1 MGVGWVGI
9 RNVSIR
15 VRLFILFTLPV
26 LAIVSTRTLELQQ
39 EHGERLTA
47 AYDKAIGL
55 ARSGIERQ
63 EGLISEMRTLLQV
76 LSRVPDIAEASAGSC
91 RRLLLEVAREKPW
104 LKGLW
109 VVEPDGRSVCS
120 TVPGGIGLTFAD
132 KHYFRAAIET
142 RTFVIEHYWV
152 GRLRGLPAAVATLP
166 VLDNAGNVK
175 NVIMGSF
182 DLDWLVSIADE
193 VTRSAG
199 ATFLLVDESGVVLA
213 RHPEI
218 ESLVERNFSNHPLV
232 KAMGTATQGQFEMP
246 DLDGTQRIFAFARLP
261 GTHARLAIG
270 LSRSKVLSTINWQTW
285 VSAINLA
292 IVCLLGLLAAW
303 IGGEKLILEPIR
315 ALARTAAQFGA
326 GDYKA
331 RAPSYSHRNEFGVL
345 ANSLNEMAEQLRA
358 RESKLIAKV
367 DRMTMLAEVDPLTGL
382 ANRRRFDRALV
393 TAWKDSIQHRHALA
407 VLVVDVD
414 YFKLLNDEY
423 GHVVGDKCLQ
433 EIGQVLQTS
442 IVAEEGL
449 AARFGGE
456 EFAILLPV
464 SDEQH
469 ARTVSERIRRDVEQ
483 LGIRNSDA
491 PGGFLTVSIG
501 FSVTHGSAYES
512 AADLIQNADA
522 ALYEAKRGGRNLVCA
537 WESDLP
543 AHASPSLRIVTA
555 SETDDGVAIKRNI
568 KVVSR

>member
-1 MGVGWVGI
+1 M
-9 RNVSIR
+9 SIR

-47 AYDKAIGL
+47 AYDRAVGL

-76 LSRVPDIAEASAGSC
+76 LSRVPDIAEGSATSC

-120 TVPGGIGLTFAD
+120 TVPGGVGLTFAD
-132 KHYFRAAIET
+132 KHYFRSAVET
-142 RTFVIEHYWV
+142 RAFVIEHYWV
-152 GRLRGLPAAVATLP
+152 GRLRGLPAAVAALP
-166 VLDNAGNVK
+166 IVDSAGNIK
-175 NVIMGSF
+175 KIIMGSF

-199 ATFLLVDESGVVLA
+199 ATFLLVDESGVLLA
-213 RHPEI
+213 RHPEM
-218 ESLVERNFSNHPLV
+218 ESLIERNFSDHPLV
-232 KAMGTATQGQFEMP
+232 KAMGNATQGQFEMS

-270 LSRSKVLSTINWQTW
+270 LSRAKVLSTINWQTRI
-285 VSAINLA
+285 SAINLA
-292 IVCLLGLLAAW
+292 IVCMLGLLAAW

-345 ANSLNEMAEQLRA
+345 ANSLNDMAEQLRA

-393 TAWKDSIQHRHALA
+393 TAWKDSIRHRHPLA

-414 YFKLLNDEY
+414 FFKRLNDEY

-442 IVAEEGL
+442 IVTEEGL
-449 AARFGGE
+449 AARLGGE

-469 ARTVSERIRRDVEQ
+469 AREIGERIRHEVEQ
-483 LGIRNSDA
+483 LGIRNTDV
-491 PGGFLTVSIG
+491 PGGFLTVSVG
-501 FSVTHGSAYES
+501 FAVTHGSAYES
-512 AADLIQNADA
+512 ASDLVQNADA
-522 ALYEAKRGGRNLVCA
+522 ALYEAKRSGRNLVCA
-537 WESDLP
+537 WEQVQLVPPSDLP
-543 AHASPSLRIVTA
+543 DHTSPSLLRIVA
-555 SETDDGVAIKRNI
+555 VSEADDGLAIKRNI